1 MSCKDKANE
10 KGKTMAKNKTYTI
23 KHDEWDYSG
32 MNPAYIDDTVGIMVE
47 LYLENDKT
55 VKLLGS
61 STSMIDDGNVYYYDL
76 TCSSFANRAWNNVFG
91 DIDDVFNDDGEVIVD
106 IDVPEWFI
114 EHAQKLMD
122 IDHDYEDIF
131 VNVFEN
137 YDGDFVIDNMRNA
150 IRKYLVDN
158 NIDSDD
164 YTIDGILFVAENTGM
179 MWYSYAE
186 NRYYISI

>member
-1 MSCKDKANE
+1 
-10 KGKTMAKNKTYTI
+10 MAKNKTYTI

-61 STSMIDDGNVYYYDL
+61 STSMIDNENVYYYDL

-186 NRYYISI
+186 NRYCISI

>member
-1 MSCKDKANE
+1 
-10 KGKTMAKNKTYTI
+10 MAKNKTYTI

-32 MNPAYIDDTVGIMVE
+32 MNPAYIDDTAGIMVE
-47 LYLENDKT
+47 LYLEGDKT

-91 DIDDVFNDDGEVIVD
+91 DINDVFNDDGEVIVD
-106 IDVPEWFI
+106 IDVPKWFI

-122 IDHDYEDIF
+122 IDHDYEYIF
-131 VNVFEN
+131 VNVFED

-158 NIDSDD
+158 DIDSDD
-164 YTIDGILFVAENTGM
+164 YTIDDILFVAENAGM
-179 MWYSYAE
+179 MWYDYAE
-186 NRYYISI
+186 NRYYINI